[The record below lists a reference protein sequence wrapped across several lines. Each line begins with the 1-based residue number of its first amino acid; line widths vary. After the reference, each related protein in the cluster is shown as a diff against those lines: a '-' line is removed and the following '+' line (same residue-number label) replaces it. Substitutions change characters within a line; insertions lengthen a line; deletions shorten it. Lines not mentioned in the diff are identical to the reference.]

1 MNVETEDRCK
11 FLSLSGL
18 INKKNNHK
26 YCSRAEQ
33 SRRKD
38 NHFYP
43 NYKMRKKPISKIR
56 STICRGIPLIAR
68 FACMNPF
75 SDTKRACQI
84 LTRPPYTMIYRI
96 IQ

>member
-1 MNVETEDRCK
+1 MNVETGDRCK
-11 FLSLSGL
+11 SLSLSGL

-43 NYKMRKKPISKIR
+43 NYKMR
-56 STICRGIPLIAR
+56 
-68 FACMNPF
+68 
-75 SDTKRACQI
+75 
-84 LTRPPYTMIYRI
+84 
-96 IQ
+96 